1 MTEYKYGM
9 KPQGKQAAKNLNNK
23 KKFPIM
29 CLCGSTRFKDEFE
42 KAAAELSLRGYIG
55 LSLGVFGKS
64 GDYERYDI
72 DENDE
77 KLREQLDDMHKQRIE
92 MSDAIYVVNPSG
104 YVGESTKREIEYA
117 RSLGKDVLW
126 LEELSVGEM
135 ELDENG
141 ELVYVEIS

>member
-1 MTEYKYGM
+1 MTAYRYGM
-9 KPQGKQAAKNLNNK
+9 KEQEKQAAKNPNK
-23 KKFPIM
+23 EKFPIV
-29 CLCGSTRFKDEFE
+29 CLCGSTRFKKEFE
-42 KAAAELSLRGYIG
+42 KAAAELSLRGCIV

-77 KLREQLDDMHKQRIE
+77 KLREQLNDMHKQRIE
-92 MSDAIYVVNPSG
+92 MSDAVYVVNPGG

-117 RSLGKDVLW
+117 RSHGKDVLW

-141 ELVYVEIS
+141 ELVYVEIA